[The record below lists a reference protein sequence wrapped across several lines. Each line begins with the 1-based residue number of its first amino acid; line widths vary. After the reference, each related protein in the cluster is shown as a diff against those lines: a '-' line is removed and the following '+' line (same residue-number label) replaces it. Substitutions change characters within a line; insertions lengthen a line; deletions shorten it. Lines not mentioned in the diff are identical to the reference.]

1 MTYTRLKR
9 MMEAFHLG
17 LINKT
22 EMALAIGLWQL
33 KTYGRVAS

>member
-1 MTYTRLKR
+1 MTYDRLKE
-9 MMEAFHLG
+9 MMQAYRLE
-17 LINKT
+17 LITKT